1 MPYDILV
8 VDDEADIRDLICDIL
23 KDENYNTRNA
33 SDSLSVFEAINDKVP
48 SVILLDVWLQGS
60 ELDGLGILEIIKKK
74 HPLLPVIMVSGH
86 GTIGTAVNAIKLG
99 AYDYIEKPFTE
110 DKLTVTVKRACEMS
124 SLLKE
129 NSSLKSRTRNKLE
142 LIGNSA
148 ALTQL
153 KSNIEKI
160 ASTSSRVFISGATGS
175 GKEFAAR
182 LIHKRSKRATEPFV
196 VFNTTG
202 MAEDKILLEL
212 FGEDDRPSINERPR
226 KIGLLELA
234 NNGTLFIDE
243 VANLPI
249 LVQNKLLRFLQ
260 DQSFER
266 DNKKTVKLDVRFIS
280 SSSKDILH
288 EISVGKFRQDLFY
301 RLSVVPIKV
310 PSLAERKE
318 DIQLLSNYFM
328 KYMEDYVGLKS
339 KQIPEE
345 AMVILQS
352 YAWPGNIRQLKNMIE
367 WLLIMNRDHD
377 VIKADMLPPEVLSNG
392 AVIAKSEDDLD
403 LMSLTLRE
411 AREIF
416 EKKYLSAQMIRFNGN
431 ISRTSSFVGMERS
444 ALHRKLKSLNINSNN
459 TLNDELDCE
468 VTV

>member
-1 MPYDILV
+1 
-8 VDDEADIRDLICDIL
+8 
-23 KDENYNTRNA
+23 
-33 SDSLSVFEAINDKVP
+33 
-48 SVILLDVWLQGS
+48 VILLDVWLQGS

-110 DKLTVTVKRACEMS
+110 DKLTVTVKRACEMFN
-124 SLLKE
+124 LLKE
-129 NSSLKSRTRNKLE
+129 NNSLKSRTRNKLE

-148 ALTQL
+148 ALAQL

-160 ASTSSRVFISGATGS
+160 TGSSSRVFISGPTGS

-182 LIHKRSKRATEPFV
+182 LIHKKSKRSTESFV

-202 MAEDKILLEL
+202 ISEEKILLEL
-212 FGEDDRPSINERPR
+212 FGEDDKPSINDKPR

-234 NNGTLFIDE
+234 NHGTLFIDE

-249 LVQNKLLRFLQ
+249 SIQNKLLRFLQ

-266 DNKKTVKLDVRFIS
+266 ENKKTVKLDVRFIS
-280 SSSKDILH
+280 SSAKDLQH
-288 EISVGKFRQDLFY
+288 EIATGKFRQDLFY
-301 RLSVVPIKV
+301 RLSVIPIKV
-310 PSLAERKE
+310 PSLSERKE

-328 KYMEDYVGLKS
+328 KYMEDYVGLKA
-339 KQIPEE
+339 KQIAEE

-352 YAWPGNIRQLKNMIE
+352 YTWPGNIRQLKNMIE

-377 VIKADMLPPEVLSNG
+377 VIKADMLPPEISASGVAIN
-392 AVIAKSEDDLD
+392 KSDDDLD
-403 LMSLTLRE
+403 LMSLTLRD

-416 EKKYLSAQMIRFNGN
+416 EKKYLSAQMLRFNGN

-444 ALHRKLKSLNINSNN
+444 ALHRKLKSLNINANN
-459 TLNDELDCE
+459 IANDELECE
-468 VTV
+468 AVE